1 MPETIVLASPLS
13 VINDTI
19 DRLHTLSQFLLD
31 EVDARAITTHQL
43 TTERRLC
50 KEALQTIKVLI
61 PKLEAVRS
69 TNVAGTMDHPRTCI
83 SCDD

>member
-1 MPETIVLASPLS
+1 
-13 VINDTI
+13 
-19 DRLHTLSQFLLD
+19 LLD
-31 EVDARAITTHQL
+31 EVDEGVITSHQL

-50 KEALQTIKVLI
+50 KEALQTIRVLI

-69 TNVAGTMDHPRTCI
+69 TNVVVATDHPPGCS

>member
-1 MPETIVLASPLS
+1 VLATPLS
-13 VINDTI
+13 VINDTL

-31 EVDARAITTHQL
+31 EADERVITSHQL

-50 KEALQTIKVLI
+50 KEALQTIRVLI

-69 TNVAGTMDHPRTCI
+69 TNVFVAIDHQRVCI